1 MVTYALPVEV
11 IEDSVLS
18 SFREAE
24 LSSGSKLWRKVMVE
38 EIEFLHVNDTWE
50 LAELPKGKKP
60 LDANGFLRRRMN
72 LQMILSITR
81 PG

>member
-24 LSSGSKLWRKVMVE
+24 LKFESELWRK
-38 EIEFLHVNDTWE
+38 LWWRR
-50 LAELPKGKKP
+50 LSP
-60 LDANGFLRRRMN
+60 LMSMTLGN
-72 LQMILSITR
+72 
-81 PG
+81 